1 MGLWNRTIKSEAERI
16 VNSELEPLAQQA
28 DRALIAFLRAE
39 LQLGFT
45 YANTA
50 RVEQGFDAP
59 GERRA
64 RQLAKGVLET
74 IERFRGRIA
83 DPAIQVELQESMANL
98 EKLLASPQPPTPR
111 RSPTP

>member
-1 MGLWNRTIKSEAERI
+1 M
-16 VNSELEPLAQQA
+16 NSELETLGQQA

-50 RVEQGFDAP
+50 RVEQGFDAS
-59 GERRA
+59 GEKRA
-64 RQLAKGVLET
+64 RQLAKGVLDT

-83 DPAIQVELQESMANL
+83 DPAIQAELQEGMAKL
-98 EKLLASPQPPTPR
+98 EKLLASPQLPMPK
-111 RSPTP
+111 RSPTS